1 MPIQSKKELQFYI
14 KADRLINRGWEKI
27 SITNR
32 IKHIFFPDYI
42 MRFLV
47 SMRWISYLSNKKRK
61 LYPHLLLLKIYH
73 EMRFRKLGVR
83 LGYTIGPDCFGYGL
97 CLPHYGTIIVGHTN
111 KIGNY
116 ACLHPCTCITNMNS
130 QIGNGLFMGVGSKI
144 IKEIIAGNNISIGAN
159 SVVLDNVDSN
169 NLMVGIP
176 AKKFKLTKPWYEE
189 DSNKFLNR
197 IKKIENL
204 KLKFQ

>member
-1 MPIQSKKELQFYI
+1 MSIQSKKELQFYI
-14 KADRLINRGWEKI
+14 KADRIINRGWGKI
-27 SITNR
+27 SMTNR
-32 IKHIFFPDYI
+32 IKHIFSPDYI

-47 SMRWISYLSNKKRK
+47 SMRWLSYLSNKKRK
-61 LYPHLLLLKIYH
+61 LLPHFLLIKIYH
-73 EMRFRKLGVR
+73 EMRFRKLGVK

-97 CLPHYGTIIVGHTN
+97 CLPHYGTIIVGQTN

-130 QIGNGLFMGVGSKI
+130 KIGNGLFMGVGSKI
-144 IKEIIAGNNISIGAN
+144 IKSIKAGNNVSIGAN
-159 SVVLDNVDSN
+159 SVVFYNVGSN
-169 NLMVGIP
+169 KLIAGIP
-176 AKKFKLTKPWYEE
+176 AKEIKSMQPWYEE

-204 KLKFQ
+204 KLRFQ